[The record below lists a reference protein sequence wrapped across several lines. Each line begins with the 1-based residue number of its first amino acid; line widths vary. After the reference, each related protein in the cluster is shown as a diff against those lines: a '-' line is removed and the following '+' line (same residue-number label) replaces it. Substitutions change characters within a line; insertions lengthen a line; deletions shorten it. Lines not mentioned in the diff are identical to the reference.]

1 MLRMYVPSLYMTLN
15 PIPFFFIRVLYTM
28 YSNEDNGYYSKQR
41 VPEWLSFRQNW
52 VPPLPRKRVCLPL
65 GPKGVEEKHSLAS
78 EGMWGPNSDDWNESQ
93 ALCRYS
99 VPQFIHSLTLTVQS
113 NYSQRVPL
121 MRPSSQFFTPY
132 AAVT

>member
-1 MLRMYVPSLYMTLN
+1 MLR
-15 PIPFFFIRVLYTM
+15 IPVLYDFESDPNFLYFVLRTM
-28 YSNEDNGYYSKQR
+28 ATIVTKSASPFPTPLEARVSPPWTQR
-41 VPEWLSFRQNW
+41 GGGATL
-52 VPPLPRKRVCLPL
+52 
-65 GPKGVEEKHSLAS
+65 LAS
-78 EGMWGPNSDDWNESQ
+78 EGMGGPNSDDWNESQ

-99 VPQFIHSLTLTVQS
+99 VPRFIHSLTPTVQS